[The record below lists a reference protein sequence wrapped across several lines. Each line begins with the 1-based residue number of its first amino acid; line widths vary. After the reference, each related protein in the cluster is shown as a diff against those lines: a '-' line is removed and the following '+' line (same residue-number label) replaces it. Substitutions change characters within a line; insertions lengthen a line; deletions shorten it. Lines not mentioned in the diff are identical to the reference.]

1 MGRGSGKGLLAAHPA
16 RFVVLAFAA
25 AIAAGTALLSLPI
38 ATADDRPTDL
48 IASFFTATSA
58 VCVTGLAV
66 YDVGTHLTG
75 FGQAV
80 VLVLA
85 QLGGLGFMTLASL
98 IFILVSQRLGLRFAL
113 AASTERST
121 LSLGDVRRVLT
132 GVAVVTL
139 ATEAVIALVLTVRL
153 LVTYDYALDDA
164 IWHGVFHSVMAFNNA
179 GFSLYPDSLE
189 RFAFDRI
196 FTGAIMVGVVI
207 GGLGFPVLV
216 DLYQRRRSHRRWRS
230 LSLHSRI
237 TMAAT
242 TGLFAAGFVVLS
254 LFEWGNP
261 RTMGRHS
268 IGDKLWLGLFGS
280 VTPRTA
286 GFHTMNPSAMTDEG
300 LLATMALMF
309 VGAGSAGTS
318 GGIKVGTFALLG
330 LVILAELRGSPEVV
344 AFGRRIPDRVQRQAL
359 TVALLAVGVIAGAT
373 TLLLWSSDWTLRD
386 AAFEAVSA
394 FGTVGLTTRGTAELP
409 SFGQLSLTVVMF
421 IGRLGPVTLG
431 TALVLRMRTTR
442 IRHPEEAPLI
452 G

>member
-1 MGRGSGKGLLAAHPA
+1 MSRRSGKRALADHPA
-16 RFVVLAFAA
+16 RFVALVFLA
-25 AIAAGTALLSLPI
+25 AIGTGTVLLALPV
-38 ATADDRPTDL
+38 ATAGDEPTDVG
-48 IASFFTATSA
+48 AAFFTATSA

-66 YDVGTHLTG
+66 YDVGSHLSG

-113 AASTERST
+113 ATSAERST
-121 LSLGDVRRVLT
+121 LTLGDVRRVLA

-139 ATEAVIALVLTVRL
+139 ATEAVIAVVLAVRL

-164 IWHGVFHSVMAFNNA
+164 AWHGLFHSVMAFNNA

-189 RFAFDRI
+189 RFAFDPI
-196 FTGAIMVGVVI
+196 FTGAIMAGIII

-216 DLYQRRRSHRRWRS
+216 DLYQRRRSQRRWRS
-230 LSLHSRI
+230 LSLHSHV
-237 TMAAT
+237 TLVT
-242 TGLFAAGFVVLS
+242 TAGLFVAGFIVLT

-261 RTMGRHS
+261 RTLGPHS
-268 IGDKLWLGLFGS
+268 IGEKLWLGLFGS

-286 GFHTMNPSAMTDEG
+286 GFHTMSPAAMTDEG
-300 LLATMALMF
+300 LLGTMALMF

-344 AFGRRIPDRVQRQAL
+344 AFGRRIPDRAQRQAV
-359 TVALLAVGVIAGAT
+359 TVALLGVGVVAGAT
-373 TLLLWSSDWTLRD
+373 TLLLWVSDWTLRD
-386 AAFEAVSA
+386 ASFEAVSA
-394 FGTVGLTTRGTAELP
+394 FGTVGLSTGVTADLP
-409 SFGQLSLTVVMF
+409 SFGQIGLAVVMF
-421 IGRLGPVTLG
+421 IGRLGPITLG
-431 TALVLRMRTTR
+431 TALVLRMRAAR

>member
-1 MGRGSGKGLLAAHPA
+1 MGWGSGKGMLAAHPA
-16 RFVVLAFAA
+16 RFVAVLFLA

-38 ATADDRPTDL
+38 ATVGDQPTDVG
-48 IASFFTATSA
+48 AAFFTATSA

-66 YDVGTHLTG
+66 YDVGSYLSG

-113 AASTERST
+113 ATSTERGT

-139 ATEAVIALVLTVRL
+139 ITEAVIAVVLAVRL
-153 LVTYDYALDDA
+153 LVSYEYALDDA
-164 IWHGVFHSVMAFNNA
+164 IWSGLFHSVMAFNNA

-189 RFAFDRI
+189 RFALDPI
-196 FTGAIMVGVVI
+196 FTGAIMIGIVL

-216 DLYQRRRSHRRWRS
+216 DLYQRRRSQRRWRS
-230 LSLHSRI
+230 LSLHSRL
-237 TMAAT
+237 TLVT
-242 TGLFAAGFVVLS
+242 TAGLFVAGFIVIT

-261 RTMGRHS
+261 RTLGAHG
-268 IGDKLWLGLFGS
+268 IGGKLWLGLFGS

-286 GFHTMNPSAMTDEG
+286 GFHTMAPASMTDEG
-300 LLATMALMF
+300 LLGTMALMF

-344 AFGRRIPDRVQRQAL
+344 AFGRRIPDRVQRQAV
-359 TVALLAVGVIAGAT
+359 TVALLAVGVVAAAT
-373 TLLLWSSDWTLRD
+373 ALLLWVSDWTLRD
-386 AAFEAVSA
+386 TAFEAVSA
-394 FGTVGLTTRGTAELP
+394 FGTVGLSTGVTADLP
-409 SFGQLSLTVVMF
+409 SLGQIGLAVVMF

-431 TALVLRMRTTR
+431 TALVLRMRTAR
-442 IRHPEEAPLI
+442 VRHPEEAPLI

>member
-1 MGRGSGKGLLAAHPA
+1 
-16 RFVVLAFAA
+16 
-25 AIAAGTALLSLPI
+25 
-38 ATADDRPTDL
+38 
-48 IASFFTATSA
+48 
-58 VCVTGLAV
+58 
-66 YDVGTHLTG
+66 
-75 FGQAV
+75 
-80 VLVLA
+80 
-85 QLGGLGFMTLASL
+85 
-98 IFILVSQRLGLRFAL
+98 
-113 AASTERST
+113 
-121 LSLGDVRRVLT
+121 
-132 GVAVVTL
+132 
-139 ATEAVIALVLTVRL
+139 
-153 LVTYDYALDDA
+153 
-164 IWHGVFHSVMAFNNA
+164 MAFNNA